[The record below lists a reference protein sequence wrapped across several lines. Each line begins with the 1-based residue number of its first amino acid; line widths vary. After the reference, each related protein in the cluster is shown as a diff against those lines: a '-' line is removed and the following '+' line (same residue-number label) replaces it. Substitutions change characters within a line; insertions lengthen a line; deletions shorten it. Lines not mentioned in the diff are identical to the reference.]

1 MKRTVIINRAVP
13 GSGKT
18 TITKCIIKELE
29 KHKIKVALHSTD
41 EYFMNEGRYE
51 FDTKKLELYHKQ
63 NLDDFKASLEKGCDV
78 AICDNTN
85 LAPWQ
90 SEPYTNLAR
99 KHGYQIIFIT
109 LDPREL
115 EKHVEAQKITDE
127 KPDAHGVSQEVLKD
141 MIAEYELYDA
151 LLDKNA
157 SIDPRQH
164 LDYKWD
170 KLACKKQP
178 TDELAKHFDSDYVIR
193 ILPSE
198 YRQMQD
204 SIGKKVLSYIKI
216 KALITIL
223 GTAGYDVK
231 HMQLR
236 NSMPEYIEGDVSVGN
251 FRNLFPFLYE
261 KYSKNYEIIAFYTQ
275 EAKIANTAILK
286 DHKISDDEIEKVFK
300 NGVCIE
306 KIEDYDKIF
315 ADMNSKINDK
325 KYEKIIIDVSHG
337 FRHLPILMIIDSV
350 IANFDER
357 DRIEKIIF
365 TKQIEENERYE
376 IIDLR
381 KYLDIANLAFILT
394 AFKDNYTV
402 ITHVKVAGFPKLL
415 SALNGFSDNIMSL
428 NLKKLFKE
436 SLPNLKNALENI
448 INAPETMS
456 VRVPA
461 KELLSEINEFK
472 EDEEFKQYYLLA
484 TKFYNKKYFLPVL
497 ALLFEGVRSYAVLKM
512 SKNDKVLKII
522 KNLRENSKKKDD
534 YQIRDMCMKAV
545 SPTTNPKKASIINKD
560 LKAKLGANMVL
571 FTKAAKGAVDEQLY
585 SFYSELGEA
594 RNNLAHANS
603 GKEIERSRDKITSFL
618 ARYKNLVIDRNV

>member
-1 MKRTVIINRAVP
+1 MKKTVIINRAVP

-51 FDTKKLELYHKQ
+51 FDTRKLGLYHKQ
-63 NLDDFKASLEKGCDV
+63 NLDDFEASLEKGCDV

-261 KYSKNYEIIAFYTQ
+261 KYSKNHEIIAFYTQ

-545 SPTTNPKKASIINKD
+545 SPTSNPKKASIINKD

-603 GKEIERSRDKITSFL
+603 GKEIERIRDKITSFL

>member
-1 MKRTVIINRAVP
+1 
-13 GSGKT
+13 
-18 TITKCIIKELE
+18 
-29 KHKIKVALHSTD
+29 
-41 EYFMNEGRYE
+41 
-51 FDTKKLELYHKQ
+51 
-63 NLDDFKASLEKGCDV
+63 
-78 AICDNTN
+78 
-85 LAPWQ
+85 
-90 SEPYTNLAR
+90 
-99 KHGYQIIFIT
+99 
-109 LDPREL
+109 
-115 EKHVEAQKITDE
+115 
-127 KPDAHGVSQEVLKD
+127 
-141 MIAEYELYDA
+141 
-151 LLDKNA
+151 
-157 SIDPRQH
+157 
-164 LDYKWD
+164 
-170 KLACKKQP
+170 
-178 TDELAKHFDSDYVIR
+178 
-193 ILPSE
+193 
-198 YRQMQD
+198 MQD

-461 KELLSEINEFK
+461 KELLNEINEFK

-603 GKEIERSRDKITSFL
+603 GKEIERIRDKITSFL

>member
-1 MKRTVIINRAVP
+1 MKKTVIINRAVP

-29 KHKIKVALHSTD
+29 KYKIKVALHSTD

-51 FDTKKLELYHKQ
+51 FDTRKLELYHKQ
-63 NLDDFKASLEKGCDV
+63 NLDDFETSLEKGCDV

-127 KPDAHGVSQEVLKD
+127 KPDAHGVGEEVLKD

-157 SIDPRQH
+157 SIDPTKH
-164 LDYKWD
+164 LGYKWD

-178 TDELAKHFDSDYVIR
+178 TGELAKHFDSDAVIR

-198 YRQMQD
+198 YRQIQD
-204 SIGKKVLSYIKI
+204 SIGEKVLRYIKR

-236 NSMPEYIEGDVSVGN
+236 NSMPEYIEGDVSLGN

-261 KYSKNYEIIAFYTQ
+261 KYSKDYEIIAFYTQ

-300 NGVCIE
+300 NGVFIE

-402 ITHVKVAGFPKLL
+402 ITHVKVTGFSKLL

-456 VRVPA
+456 VRAPA
-461 KELLSEINEFK
+461 KELLREINEFK

-497 ALLFEGVRSYAVLKM
+497 ALLFEGVRSYAILEM
-512 SKNDKVLKII
+512 SKNNKVLKII

-545 SPTTNPKKASIINKD
+545 SSKSNPKKASIINKD

-571 FTKAAKGAVDEQLY
+571 FTEAAKRAVNEQLY

-603 GKEIERSRDKITSFL
+603 GKEIERIRDKITSFL
-618 ARYKNLVIDRNV
+618 ARYKNLVIDGNV

>member
-157 SIDPRQH
+157 SIDPRKH

-337 FRHLPILMIIDSV
+337 FRHLPIL
-350 IANFDER
+350 
-357 DRIEKIIF
+357 
-365 TKQIEENERYE
+365 
-376 IIDLR
+376 
-381 KYLDIANLAFILT
+381 
-394 AFKDNYTV
+394 
-402 ITHVKVAGFPKLL
+402 
-415 SALNGFSDNIMSL
+415 
-428 NLKKLFKE
+428 
-436 SLPNLKNALENI
+436 
-448 INAPETMS
+448 
-456 VRVPA
+456 
-461 KELLSEINEFK
+461 
-472 EDEEFKQYYLLA
+472 A

-603 GKEIERSRDKITSFL
+603 GKEIERIRDKITSFL